1 MVWMCVCIT
10 ETETERLRTCALVSV
25 YLRAFVCV
33 HVLVCCNM
41 INVFHPIIYVFQNMM
56 YVSMN
61 FELFPKQRAINLVT
75 LVKSV
80 RSPSLSLSHCMNN
93 AVETGQLLRVTEWD
107 WLLMGNKRLFPALK
121 VEKKDTLGGRSD
133 CLRCFA
139 FTRHQGHV
147 RRQSFNKMS
156 VWECACD
163 LGTDVGV
170 FMCGNTLMTESHVSK
185 PGSNTPVML
194 RGCYAA

>member
-1 MVWMCVCIT
+1 MQIVRMCVCI
-10 ETETERLRTCALVSV
+10 TETERLRTCALVSV

-80 RSPSLSLSHCMNN
+80 RSLFLSLSLYMNN
-93 AVETGQLLRVTEWD
+93 AVETGQLLRVTE
-107 WLLMGNKRLFPALK
+107 
-121 VEKKDTLGGRSD
+121 
-133 CLRCFA
+133 
-139 FTRHQGHV
+139 
-147 RRQSFNKMS
+147 
-156 VWECACD
+156 
-163 LGTDVGV
+163 
-170 FMCGNTLMTESHVSK
+170 
-185 PGSNTPVML
+185 
-194 RGCYAA
+194 